1 MDLDKYP
8 FIGDNILFRR
18 YDEIEVIDIKKD
30 VEFSIDDEA
39 YELLMQFT
47 GKNSL
52 RQILEKYSENKRDE
66 IIEVI
71 NFLTKEKVIHFSDK
85 EIRYKRGR
93 ISNRLKLPKKNP
105 FNPPYLKYLM
115 INITEKCNLNCKHCY
130 ITDKKHMDIP
140 LEKLKSIIK
149 KFYKYQGSK
158 LILTGG
164 EPFLYYDLIGF
175 LEWLKNIPLQKVLLT
190 NGTLIKNNEKILNLL
205 KENYFEVF
213 VSVDG
218 LEESHNDLRNAN
230 CFNDVI
236 EGIKILLNNKIEV
249 SINTMVHKKNIKEF
263 DELSKF
269 LKSLGPIKS
278 WAVDIPTFDEN

>member
-105 FNPPYLKYLM
+105 FNPPYLKYFM

-140 LEKLKSIIK
+140 LE
-149 KFYKYQGSK
+149 
-158 LILTGG
+158 
-164 EPFLYYDLIGF
+164 
-175 LEWLKNIPLQKVLLT
+175 
-190 NGTLIKNNEKILNLL
+190 
-205 KENYFEVF
+205 
-213 VSVDG
+213 
-218 LEESHNDLRNAN
+218 
-230 CFNDVI
+230 
-236 EGIKILLNNKIEV
+236 
-249 SINTMVHKKNIKEF
+249 
-263 DELSKF
+263 
-269 LKSLGPIKS
+269 
-278 WAVDIPTFDEN
+278 